1 LSPSFAHSID
11 GSNQVPLN
19 HQGSKGVAIERKRL
33 LICVVAHLSPFY
45 AHIFRSCFAAPRASG
60 KKRCNRTSDPIGDAQ
75 KMSSRKRA
83 KGGKPPASTKLSK
96 DENFAAAVKAAGG
109 KIAAAAAAAT
119 KALAARAAAA
129 KTAAAK
135 AADVKAA
142 DVVVADVKAAAV
154 KGAAISAGADN
165 ASGSYQAPKHCF
177 RAAAGTDHPARHPRP
192 YPGSVGA
199 GFVGAGA
206 AVGGGL
212 SPIVPAAK
220 EPLCVLVHASKQ
232 MPRYQ
237 IWRRQAT
244 ALLPSSTVLS
254 VVPLSGSALS
264 HAARERVPVRVVLP
278 RHLLKDAF
286 TALNKPMGVISLS
299 SEIAVDNSELAVPLT
314 VGEFDP
320 VIVFSSTLMQMST
333 VISFNEAIASSHK
346 FLSWVSGFSTSGAY
360 LPAPLDSWSRMTLPV
375 GPLAEAVRGNVAGR
389 RLGDCVWTIPR
400 GNQSTAAAVS
410 NEGGFGG
417 CSVNVKEVMDKVQR
431 EYMTHALLDA
441 GLAEVQRRCGDGS
454 TGTAVLSC
462 TQSASFTSIE
472 GGEVSVKRA
481 MASIL
486 EVLHMWDASMT
497 QFVMQLNIENKH
509 WISASVS
516 LSTGCVTVY
525 DSAGGFRDA
534 KRHILSRLILFARQ
548 SEVRWRTV
556 HPAAA
561 KKDIEWK

>member
-1 LSPSFAHSID
+1 
-11 GSNQVPLN
+11 
-19 HQGSKGVAIERKRL
+19 
-33 LICVVAHLSPFY
+33 
-45 AHIFRSCFAAPRASG
+45 
-60 KKRCNRTSDPIGDAQ
+60 
-75 KMSSRKRA
+75 
-83 KGGKPPASTKLSK
+83 
-96 DENFAAAVKAAGG
+96 
-109 KIAAAAAAAT
+109 
-119 KALAARAAAA
+119 
-129 KTAAAK
+129 
-135 AADVKAA
+135 
-142 DVVVADVKAAAV
+142 V
-154 KGAAISAGADN
+154 KGAAISAGADI
-165 ASGSYQAPKHCF
+165 ASGSHQAPKNCS
-177 RAAAGTDHPARHPRP
+177 RDMEGTDHRARHPRR

-199 GFVGAGA
+199 GSVGAGA
-206 AVGGGL
+206 AVGGGRNY
-212 SPIVPAAK
+212 IVPAAK

-232 MPRYQ
+232 TPRYQ
-237 IWRRQAT
+237 VWRRQAT
-244 ALLPSSTVLS
+244 ALLPSSNVLS
-254 VVPLSGSALS
+254 VFPLSGSALS
-264 HAARERVPVRVVLP
+264 NAARERVPVRVVLP

-286 TALNKPMGVISLS
+286 TALNKPVGVISLS
-299 SEIAVDNSELAVPLT
+299 SEISVDNSELAVRLT

-320 VIVFSSTLMQMST
+320 FMVFSSTLMQMST
-333 VISFNEAIASSHK
+333 VISFKEAIASSHK

-360 LPAPLDSWSRMTLPV
+360 LPAPLDFWWRMMLPV
-375 GPLAEAVRGNVAGR
+375 GPLAEAVRGNMAGR

-400 GNQSTAAAVS
+400 GSQSTAAAVS
-410 NEGGFGG
+410 SEGGFGG
-417 CSVNVKEVMDKVQR
+417 CSVNVKEVMDAVQR
-431 EYMTHALLDA
+431 EYMTNALLDA

-472 GGEVSVKRA
+472 GGEVGVKRA

-525 DSAGGFRDA
+525 DSAGGFCDA
-534 KRHILSRLILFARQ
+534 KRHILSRLLLFARQ